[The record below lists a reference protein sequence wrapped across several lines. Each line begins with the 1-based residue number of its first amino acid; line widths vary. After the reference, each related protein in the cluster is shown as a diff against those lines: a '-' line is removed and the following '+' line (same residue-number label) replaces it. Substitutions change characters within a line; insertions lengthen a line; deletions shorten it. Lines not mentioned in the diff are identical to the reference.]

1 MCMIAGYNG
10 TKEAAPILIEMMRKQ
25 EGLDGGFYTG
35 IATFHEGKIYHAAAC
50 GDLTHLLETTNAAE
64 LPGTM
69 GIIHTRTPT
78 AKKRMPKEG
87 ALDEWAQPFIS
98 IKDGVITEAMLVNG
112 CRGIFR
118 ESLDFRAVADELK
131 ADGYFFRS
139 AHPTCGNAELSDG
152 TFCHA
157 TDIRCQLTA
166 KKIANGTDTSVAIE
180 ETYTAY
186 PLEAASLLLSLS
198 EPEAITYTRLVMP
211 CHVAFADHGAF
222 VASAPLAFP
231 EETGGEYTLIPPM
244 SSGKIYRNE
253 FTSRKY
259 KNPPATVAPIT
270 PEIVRFAYDKVEEIL
285 QTPHGFD
292 EIGLGND
299 LKDLYAPADCTQRAT
314 VFYQILTDLERK
326 GRVQWETRY
335 APGQQEGLEAPR
347 FRMSLK

>member
-50 GDLTHLLETTNAAE
+50 GDLAHLLETTNAAE

-78 AKKRMPKEG
+78 SRKRLPKEG
-87 ALDEWAQPFIS
+87 ALDEWAQPFICK
-98 IKDGVITEAMLVNG
+98 KDGFISEAMLVNG
-112 CRGIFR
+112 CRGVFR
-118 ESLDFRAVADELK
+118 DDLDFKAVADELK

-157 TDIRCQLTA
+157 TDIRCQFTA
-166 KKIANGTDTSVAIE
+166 KKIANGMDTAQAIE
-180 ETYTAY
+180 ETYTAF

-211 CHVAFADHGAF
+211 CHVAFAEHGAY

-231 EETGGEYTLIPPM
+231 EDTKGEYTLIPTM
-244 SSGKIYRNE
+244 SSGKIYRDG

-270 PEIVRFAYDKVEEIL
+270 PEVIKVAYEKVEEIL
-285 QTPHGFD
+285 EPPHGFD
-292 EIGLGND
+292 DIGLGAY
-299 LKDLYAPADCTQRAT
+299 LTDLYDPADCTQRAT
-314 VFYQILTDLERK
+314 VFYQVLTDLDRK
-326 GRVQWETRY
+326 GKVKWETRY
-335 APGQQEGLEAPR
+335 VPGQREGLQAPR
-347 FRMSLK
+347 FYLSIK